1 MAGNAY
7 PAAALPAERTSAR
20 REQQLPGIRAPL
32 LLAAF
37 CVLALA
43 LVWAIAAHVQSVR
56 VADAR
61 LLHDFT
67 LIENG
72 QINSAAQILLSLL
85 DAGQFVIWALAIVLF
100 ALARERPRLALAIA
114 FVVALGPF
122 TAELLKPLLAV
133 SHVSVGEDNPIGAA
147 SWPSGHATAA
157 TVLTLSAV
165 LVVPARWRSLALA
178 LAAAFLLA
186 VGAALLIRAWH
197 MPSDV
202 LGGYLL
208 GTFWT
213 ALALAAVRASEWRWP
228 SQASRRAAR
237 RSAGEEA
244 EPGAEGARGVERL
257 APLRGRRAEV

>member
-1 MAGNAY
+1 M
-7 PAAALPAERTSAR
+7 RSAR
-20 REQQLPGIRAPL
+20 PGIRAPL
-32 LLAAF
+32 LLAAL

-43 LVWAIAAHVQSVR
+43 LVWGIAAHVHGVR

-72 QINSAAQILLSLL
+72 QINSAAQTLLSLL
-85 DAGQFVIWALAIVLF
+85 DAPQFVIWAVALVLF
-100 ALARERPRLALAIA
+100 AFARERPRLALAIV
-114 FVVALGPF
+114 FVLALGPL

-133 SHVSVGEDNPIGAA
+133 SHVSIGEDNPIGAA

-157 TVLTLSAV
+157 TVLALSAV
-165 LVVPARWRSLALA
+165 LVVPSRWRAPALA

-186 VGAALLIRAWH
+186 VGASLLIRAWH

-213 ALALAAVRASEWRWP
+213 ALALAAVRASERRWP
-228 SQASRRAAR
+228 SRAAR
-237 RSAGEEA
+237 RSAGDEA
-244 EPGAEGARGVERL
+244 RPDGEDARSERL
-257 APLRGRRAEV
+257 APLHGRRAEV

>member
-7 PAAALPAERTSAR
+7 PAAALAAERPSVR
-20 REQQLPGIRAPL
+20 PSRPSIGAPL
-32 LLAAF
+32 LLAGL

-43 LVWAIAAHVQSVR
+43 LVWGVAAHVQSVR

-72 QINSAAQILLSLL
+72 RINSAAQTLLSLL
-85 DAGQFVIWALAIVLF
+85 NAGQFVIWALALVLF
-100 ALARERPRLALAIA
+100 ALARERPRLALAIV
-114 FVVALGPF
+114 FVVTLGPY

-133 SHVSVGEDNPIGAA
+133 SHVSIGEDRPIGAA

-157 TVLTLSAV
+157 TVLALSAV
-165 LVVPARWRSLALA
+165 LVVPSRWRPLALG

-208 GTFWT
+208 GAFWT
-213 ALALAAVRASEWRWP
+213 ALALAALRASERRWP
-228 SQASRRAAR
+228 SRAVR
-237 RSAGEEA
+237 RSAADDAGREA
-244 EPGAEGARGVERL
+244 EGTRGERL
-257 APLRGRRAEV
+257 APLRGPRAQA

>member
-7 PAAALPAERTSAR
+7 PAASLPAERTPAR
-20 REQQLPGIRAPL
+20 SRRPSVRAPL
-32 LLAAF
+32 LLAAA
-37 CVLALA
+37 CVLGLA
-43 LVWAIAAHVQSVR
+43 LVWGVAAHVHAVR

-67 LIENG
+67 LIEG
-72 QINSAAQILLSLL
+72 GRINSAAQTLLSLL
-85 DAGQFVIWALAIVLF
+85 NAGQFVIWALALVLF
-100 ALARERPRLALAIA
+100 ALARERPRLALAIV
-114 FVVALGPF
+114 FVVTLGPF

-133 SHVSVGEDNPIGAA
+133 SHVSIGEDRPIGAA

-157 TVLTLSAV
+157 TVLALSAV
-165 LVVPARWRSLALA
+165 LVVPSRWRSLALA
-178 LAAAFLLA
+178 LAVVFLLA

-213 ALALAAVRASEWRWP
+213 ALALAAVRASERRWP
-228 SQASRRAAR
+228 SRAAR
-237 RSAGEEA
+237 RRAGDGA
-244 EPGAEGARGVERL
+244 GPGAEDARAERL

>member
-1 MAGNAY
+1 MAETAY
-7 PAAALPAERTSAR
+7 PLAALPAERPLAGPSR
-20 REQQLPGIRAPL
+20 PSIRAPL
-32 LLAAF
+32 LLAAL

-43 LVWAIAAHVQSVR
+43 LVWGVAAHVQDVR

-67 LIENG
+67 LIENAR
-72 QINSAAQILLSLL
+72 INSAAQTLLSLL
-85 DAGQFVIWALAIVLF
+85 NAGQFAIWAFALVLF
-100 ALARERPRLALAIA
+100 ALARERPRLALAIV
-114 FVVALGPF
+114 FVVTLGPF

-133 SHVSVGEDNPIGAA
+133 AHVSIGEDRPIGAA

-157 TVLTLSAV
+157 TVLALSAV
-165 LVVPARWRSLALA
+165 LVVPSRWRSLALA

-186 VGAALLIRAWH
+186 VGASLLIRAWH

-213 ALALAAVRASEWRWP
+213 ALALAVVRASERRWP
-228 SQASRRAAR
+228 SRAAR
-237 RSAGEEA
+237 RRAGDEAKPAGEDTRA
-244 EPGAEGARGVERL
+244 ERPT
-257 APLRGRRAEV
+257 PLRGHRAEA

>member
-7 PAAALPAERTSAR
+7 PAAALPAERRFAR
-20 REQQLPGIRAPL
+20 QTRPGLRAPL
-32 LLAAF
+32 LLAAL

-43 LVWAIAAHVQSVR
+43 LVWGVAAHVQGVR

-67 LIENG
+67 LIESG
-72 QINSAAQILLSLL
+72 RINSAAQKLLSLL
-85 DAGQFVIWALAIVLF
+85 NPAQFAIWALAIVLF
-100 ALARERPRLALAIA
+100 ALARERPRLALAIV
-114 FVVALGPF
+114 FVVTLGPF

-133 SHVSVGEDNPIGAA
+133 SHVSIGEDRPIGAA

-157 TVLTLSAV
+157 TVLALSAV
-165 LVVPARWRSLALA
+165 LVVPARWRSFALVP
-178 LAAAFLLA
+178 AAAFLLA
-186 VGAALLIRAWH
+186 VGASLLIRAWH

-213 ALALAAVRASEWRWP
+213 ALALAAVRASERRWP
-228 SQASRRAAR
+228 SRAAR
-237 RSAGEEA
+237 RRAGDEA
-244 EPGAEGARGVERL
+244 KPDAEGARGEHL
-257 APLRGRRAEV
+257 APLHGRRAEV

>member
-1 MAGNAY
+1 MTGNADL
-7 PAAALPAERTSAR
+7 AGTLPAERALAPPAR
-20 REQQLPGIRAPL
+20 PDVRAPL
-32 LLAAF
+32 LLAAL

-43 LVWAIAAHVQSVR
+43 LVWGVAAHVHDVR

-72 QINSAAQILLSLL
+72 RINSAAQKLLSLL
-85 DAGQFVIWALAIVLF
+85 NPAQFVIWALAIVLF
-100 ALARERPRLALAIA
+100 ALARERPRLALAIV
-114 FVVALGPF
+114 FVVTLGPF

-133 SHVSVGEDNPIGAA
+133 SHVSIGEDRPIGAA

-157 TVLTLSAV
+157 TVLALSAV
-165 LVVPARWRSLALA
+165 LVTPSRWRSLALA
-178 LAAAFLLA
+178 LAAAFMLA
-186 VGAALLIRAWH
+186 VGASLLIRAWH

-213 ALALAAVRASEWRWP
+213 ALALAAIRASERRWP
-228 SQASRRAAR
+228 SRASRRR
-237 RSAGEEA
+237 AGDEA
-244 EPGAEGARGVERL
+244 GPGAVGARGERL
-257 APLRGRRAEV
+257 APLRGPRVEV